1 MTERNVEEPEN
12 TPAGEILAPM
22 VEGDDDA
29 RERPPVAP
37 PSAPKRDEP
46 INVPDDVD
54 TENSPAGQILRPM
67 MPLAEERRRDLE
79 TVKRVEEERRR

>member
-1 MTERNVEEPEN
+1 MTERNDEEVEN

-22 VEGDDDA
+22 VEGADE
-29 RERPPVAP
+29 RQRPPVAP

-46 INVPDDVD
+46 IEVPDEAE